1 MILLNI
7 KSQNK
12 APTENADGQFKWG
25 LPMCDVI
32 DPELNFTQ
40 EYISKPMN
48 KLVKKWPDIQ
58 SLMIIVR

>member
-12 APTENADGQFKWG
+12 APTQNADRQFKWG
-25 LPMCDVI
+25 LPMCDDI

-40 EYISKPMN
+40 EDIIKTMK
-48 KLVKKWPDIQ
+48 KLVKQ
-58 SLMIIVR
+58 